1 MKWWLID
8 HFHRSFIWSY
18 VTKLHRFNCGPFGLF
33 YMSVVK
39 MVRIYAFIFLP
50 LFVWQ
55 CNAFLPL
62 IGKRYCLML
71 YEEEGDEILSTI
83 AANSNASK
91 EVRQFCVSIMELLKM
106 EGLIRNEKITLIPSV
121 DEPNSKMF
129 ENDIHL

>member
-1 MKWWLID
+1 
-8 HFHRSFIWSY
+8 
-18 VTKLHRFNCGPFGLF
+18 
-33 YMSVVK
+33 
-39 MVRIYAFIFLP
+39 
-50 LFVWQ
+50 
-55 CNAFLPL
+55 
-62 IGKRYCLML
+62 ML

-129 ENDIHL
+129 ENDIHF

>member
-1 MKWWLID
+1 MQLI
-8 HFHRSFIWSY
+8 FSPPS
-18 VTKLHRFNCGPFGLF
+18 
-33 YMSVVK
+33 
-39 MVRIYAFIFLP
+39 
-50 LFVWQ
+50 
-55 CNAFLPL
+55 PL

-91 EVRQFCVSIMELLKM
+91 EVRQFCISIMELLKV
-106 EGLIRNEKITLIPSV
+106 EGLIRNEKNALKPSI

>member
-1 MKWWLID
+1 
-8 HFHRSFIWSY
+8 
-18 VTKLHRFNCGPFGLF
+18 
-33 YMSVVK
+33 
-39 MVRIYAFIFLP
+39 
-50 LFVWQ
+50 
-55 CNAFLPL
+55 
-62 IGKRYCLML
+62 ML